1 MYGQTKYYLTL
12 KGTIV
17 DSVIYGK
24 MIEVFYQNTKKLF
37 PNIDVKLTFKEN
49 KKENKKETKRTK
61 YSLIF

>member
-37 PNIDVKLTFKEN
+37 PNIDVKLTFKET
-49 KKENKKETKRTK
+49 KKETKRTK